1 MTSSTARPDAGSV
14 TRMRRVAAAPL
25 PVALAV
31 TGVLLTGLAA
41 YVDTL
46 TTAAERDVV
55 HAGRGALT
63 AVTGT
68 VLMVSAAV
76 ILRSRPRHRVGIVL
90 GVFGLVWAVDGLLES
105 WSALA
110 FAEHLPGVDIAL
122 WFVARFG
129 SVLLLG
135 LPLLLVLYPTGSL
148 MEERWRVASLA
159 TVVAAAGLPV
169 MLLLAPDDV
178 VFRDD
183 LGVPGVDTELLSL
196 PLPEDVVVGL
206 LVVTRFLTLLALLG
220 ALVIAFVRHR
230 RADGLQ
236 RTQLR
241 WLLWAGIVCLL
252 VIPVVVVAPSGTIT
266 GLVLA
271 VAVVLT
277 AVSVTVGVVRPDIA
291 DVDALVAGTLTYA
304 GVAGLVVALDLL
316 TLTAGGSLLGDR
328 LDERNVTLVVL
339 VLAVAVYGPLRTWVG
354 AAVRRV
360 LFGRR
365 GDRYDVV
372 SAFAARLEETRSV
385 DEQLPALAGAVAST
399 FKVPFVR
406 VELYTPDGGTVSAS
420 HGQPTQQVSEI
431 DIAYTGERIGRLVLP
446 VNGVRSML
454 SRRDQGLLVDLV
466 RQAAIAMRSSLLA
479 AEVQESRERLVLGRE
494 DDRRRIRRDLH
505 DGLGPALGGVAM
517 RLDAAGN
524 AVGSDPERARELV
537 RLARTEVREALD
549 DVRRLVHDLRP
560 PALDDLGLAAAL
572 EQQAER
578 VRSSL
583 EVSVAA
589 DGVTGLPAAVEV
601 AAYRIVSES
610 LANVVKHAGATRCA
624 ITLER
629 EAGALSVEVRDDGR
643 GIAAD
648 VTAGVGLLSLRERA
662 EELGGRCEVSCP
674 EGGGTRVWAWLPL
687 GQGTAVEEDDR

>member
-1 MTSSTARPDAGSV
+1 MTTSTARPDAGSA
-14 TRMRRVAAAPL
+14 TRPRRAAAAPL
-25 PVALAV
+25 PIALAV
-31 TGVLLTGLAA
+31 TGVLITGLAA

-46 TTAAERDVV
+46 TTAAERDAV

-68 VLMVSAAV
+68 VLMLSAAV
-76 ILRSRPRHRVGIVL
+76 ILRSRPRHRVGVVL
-90 GVFGLVWAVDGLLES
+90 AVFGLVWAVDGLLES

-110 FAEHLPGVDIAL
+110 FADGLPGVDVAV

-129 SVLLLG
+129 AFLLLG
-135 LPLLLVLYPTGSL
+135 LPLLLVLYPTGHL
-148 MEERWRVASLA
+148 MEGRWRVASLA
-159 TVVAAAGLPV
+159 TVVAAASLPV

-178 VFRDD
+178 VFRD
-183 LGVPGVDTELLSL
+183 LRVPGVDTELVAL
-196 PLPEDVVVGL
+196 PLPEDAVVAL

-220 ALVIAFVRHR
+220 ALVIAFARHR

-241 WLLWAGIVCLL
+241 WLLWAGIVCVLT
-252 VIPVVVVAPSGTIT
+252 VPVLVVAPSGTVT
-266 GLVLA
+266 GIVLA
-271 VAVVLT
+271 AAVVLT
-277 AVSVTVGVVRPDIA
+277 AISVTVGVVRPDLA

-316 TLTAGGSLLGDR
+316 ILAVGGALLGDR

-339 VLAVAVYGPLRTWVG
+339 VLAVGVYGPLRAWVG
-354 AAVRRV
+354 AAVRRM

-406 VELYTPDGGTVSAS
+406 VELSTPDGGTVSAS
-420 HGQPTQQVSEI
+420 HGTPTAQVQEI

-446 VNGVRSML
+446 QSGVRSML

-524 AVGSDPERARELV
+524 AVESDPERARELV

-560 PALDDLGLAAAL
+560 PALDDLGLEAAL

-589 DGVTGLPAAVEV
+589 SDVTGLPAAVEV
-601 AAYRIVSES
+601 AAYRIVAES

-624 ITLER
+624 ITLAR
-629 EAGALSVEVRDDGR
+629 EPGALTVEVRDDGR
-643 GIAAD
+643 GIAED

-687 GQGTAVEEDDR
+687 GQLAGVEEDDR